1 MNMRSNQVLM
11 LTATAVALSA
21 CSIHVSAP
29 AKQVGSAPPP
39 PIVATPGPEDDPR
52 LVATL
57 YQQQAVELRR
67 LSAQAY
73 ALAALRLPHALKQ
86 PGSSAL
92 EQADGGGG
100 KPPAAIFDVDET
112 VLDNSPFQARSI
124 LGNIRRFHPDLWDQW
139 IGERAAAPMA
149 GAVDFVRALRQAKV
163 RVVYITNRECRPR
176 PTQAD
181 PCPQHADTLANLN
194 ATGLGPVAPE
204 DLMLK
209 GQNGWPSEK
218 APRRIAVAATHR
230 IIMSLGD
237 QFSDMMSVTHKDDS
251 DTRRRIAAQHQG
263 LWDSRWIIIPN
274 PTYGYWL
281 DVLPEPQSQS
291 LRP

>member
-1 MNMRSNQVLM
+1 MRPLHLIPLYLAVL
-11 LTATAVALSA
+11 ALSA
-21 CSIHVSAP
+21 CSINVSAP
-29 AKQVGSAPPP
+29 PKHVGSAPPSLA
-39 PIVATPGPEDDPR
+39 ATPGPEDDPR

-73 ALAALRLPHALKQ
+73 ALAALRLPLALKQ

-92 EQADGGGG
+92 EQADGGVG
-100 KPPAAIFDVDET
+100 KPPAVIFDVDET

-124 LGNIRRFHPDLWDQW
+124 LGNIRRFDLGLWDQW
-139 IGERAAAPMA
+139 IGERAAAPME
-149 GAVDFVRALRQAKV
+149 GAVNFVKVLRQAKV
-163 RVVYITNRECRPR
+163 RVVYITNRECKPR
-176 PTQAD
+176 PTLAD

-194 ATGLGPVAPE
+194 AAGLGPVVPA

-237 QFSDMMSVTHKDDS
+237 QFSDMMSVTYKDDS
-251 DTRRRIAAQHQG
+251 DARRRIAAQHQG
-263 LWDSRWIIIPN
+263 LWDSRWVVIPN